1 MSFSLA
7 FHAGLTAIYLY
18 LQFGVYNGISLL
30 TTLVSVLIFTMV
42 LWNIAASAMKRPPPP
57 LPRILSQGI
66 PEAQLRAYADRA
78 APYLNKGLSFM
89 YRVLNGR
96 DPMTSILIASSIYL
110 GGKVAASVSLL
121 TLAYLPILVLFTV
134 PKIYEM
140 KKDEIDRVYDSA
152 RTHATAFYDK
162 YLAAIIE
169 KIPRAR
175 GASPAQ
181 SSTTRVHAE

>member
-1 MSFSLA
+1 
-7 FHAGLTAIYLY
+7 
-18 LQFGVYNGISLL
+18 
-30 TTLVSVLIFTMV
+30 MV
-42 LWNIAASAMKRPPPP
+42 MWNIAASALKRPPPP
-57 LPRILSQGI
+57 LPKILSQGI

-78 APYLNKGLSFM
+78 APYINKGLSYL

-96 DPMTSILIASSIYL
+96 DPVTSLLIAVSIYL

-121 TLAYLPILVLFTV
+121 TLAYLPVLFLFTL

-152 RTHATAFYDK
+152 RTHATAFYDN

-181 SSTTRVHAE
+181 SSTTRIHAD